1 MLETIQYDDNL
12 PVKVQLLN
20 IQKYPWH
27 THNDIQIVYIING
40 EVELKMT
47 YARYHLVKNNMHFI
61 HSQDVHGFRSVTS
74 NNMVLI
80 LSLKMDYFTKYF
92 PDLDTQVFTTKV
104 SENIATYKKQLALKA
119 HIFSIISEIH
129 EKKKGYEGR
138 VKEISH
144 SLLEALYKDFRGFT
158 VDVEKR
164 TFEHQVSHDPVQ
176 ADRISRV
183 VSFVYQNYPYKLGL
197 ADIAEME
204 NINSY
209 YLSHLFQR
217 FVGDSFRNFVSMARV
232 EMSEAEL
239 LSTDNSI
246 ARISSDVGFS
256 NAKYY
261 VENFRQ
267 WFGCSPKEYRQ
278 LYRGEITGRAPR
290 RTRELPLSCI
300 NEVIE
305 SYEEI
310 PAFTGASQQVIS
322 SGFDMKKSTDF
333 TRMPSTR
340 SDAERLYR
348 DYCPQRDCIELLKEL
363 CASPGVRNIPQTL
376 TDTPDNI
383 GGTFTFNGMKKPLY
397 YLRAFLLEQSDI
409 LGGHEGHYMIT
420 VENAGSVQLLTF
432 NENDKE
438 AKDMEFNF
446 FHMQG
451 SFQITEYRL
460 KPTRS
465 CIKLWKQ
472 LGYRDPLSEYERG
485 EIEKMSAPSVSWQT
499 VTSSGSFTYSVSME
513 PFDIV
518 FTTIRKTC

>member
-20 IQKYPWH
+20 IQQYPWH

-61 HSQDVHGFRSVTS
+61 HSQDVHGFRSVTA

-80 LSLKMDYFTKYF
+80 LSLKMDYFTKFF

-129 EKKKGYEGR
+129 EKKKGYEDR

-164 TFEHQVSHDPVQ
+164 TFEHQISHDPVQ

-246 ARISSDVGFS
+246 ARISSNVGFS

-267 WFGCSPKEYRQ
+267 WFGCAPKEYRQ
-278 LYRGEITGRAPR
+278 LYRDEITGRAPSR
-290 RTRELPLSCI
+290 LRHLPLSCI

-310 PAFTGASQQVIS
+310 PAFTGASREVIS
-322 SGFDMKKSTDF
+322 AGFDVKKKSNF
-333 TRMPSTR
+333 TILPAGT
-340 SDAERLYR
+340 AEAARLYR
-348 DYCPQRDCIELLKEL
+348 DYCPQRDCIDLLKAL
-363 CASPGVRNIPQTL
+363 CTDPAARYIPQTL
-376 TDTPDNI
+376 TDTPENI

-397 YLRAFLLEQSDI
+397 YLREFLLGQSDI
-409 LGGHEGHYMIT
+409 LGSCDRHYIIT
-420 VENAGSVQLLTF
+420 LENDSSIQLLVF
-432 NENDKE
+432 NENDKKAE
-438 AKDMEFNF
+438 NMEFNF
-446 FHMQG
+446 FNMQG
-451 SFQITEYRL
+451 SFQITENRL
-460 KPTRS
+460 SASRS
-465 CIKLWKQ
+465 CLTLWKQ
-472 LGYRDPLSEYERG
+472 LDYRGPLSEYEKA

-499 VTSSGSFTYSVSME
+499 VMSSGSFTYSVRME
-513 PFDIV
+513 PLDIV
-518 FTTIRKTC
+518 FATIRKIN